1 MTHSESLSDL
11 VGRVDLVALVSTY
24 AGSGRTTGSRT
35 TFHCPHPAHT
45 DRHPSFVVSLTRN
58 GRQVWRCF
66 SQCDR
71 HGDALE
77 LLKWLDNLDTATA
90 AARLRSFLGEPIPA
104 TQRPMRHMSV
114 QPVQSADLSQQ
125 CSAINDER
133 ASWLL
138 EKYAE
143 SRGWD
148 VQTIERFGL
157 TVVRDARGC
166 VRIRHPFYAPN
177 AEGEWVCA
185 YWQDRGTRGVLP
197 KWLSPRG
204 VSPVLFNLRS
214 LESETVRAI
223 IICEGAPDTITA
235 SSALLDAPSIACVGV
250 PGVSAWR
257 SEWAPL
263 FRSLRIVV
271 AADPDD
277 AGHRLEDAVR
287 RTLTQPITLVRLS
300 HGDLTDTAKAVG
312 ISELRELL
320 LTACATTQPQ
330 HDPEGIDLLRA
341 YFPGARLI
349 SESNDHE

>member
-35 TFHCPHPAHT
+35 TFHCPHPGHI
-45 DRHPSFVVSLTRN
+45 DRHPSFEVSVARN
-58 GRQVWRCF
+58 GRQMWRCF

-77 LLKWLDNLDTATA
+77 LVKWLDDSDTATA
-90 AARLRSFLGEPIPA
+90 AARLRSFLGDTTPT
-104 TQRPMRHMSV
+104 TQRPTRRMSV
-114 QPVQSADLSQQ
+114 RPLPSADLSQQ
-125 CSAINDER
+125 CSPIDDKR

-138 EKYAE
+138 EKYAS

-148 VQTIERFGL
+148 MQTVKRFGL

-166 VRIRHPFYAPN
+166 VRIRHPFYAKN

-185 YWQDRGTRGVLP
+185 YWQDRGTRDVLP

-214 LESETVRAI
+214 LESDTVRAVV
-223 IICEGAPDTITA
+223 ICEGAPDTITA
-235 SSALLDAPSIACVGV
+235 ASALSGAESIACVGV

-257 SEWAPL
+257 PEWASRL
-263 FRSLRIVV
+263 QSMRIVV

-287 RTLTQPITLVRLS
+287 KTIPKPITLIRLN
-300 HGDLTDTAKAVG
+300 HGDLTETAKAVG

-330 HDPEGIDLLRA
+330 HDPEGIELLRA

-349 SESNDHE
+349 SESNKHE

>member
-35 TFHCPHPAHT
+35 TFHCPHPGHI
-45 DRHPSFVVSLTRN
+45 DRHPSFVVSVTRN

-77 LLKWLDNLDTATA
+77 LVKWLDSLDTATA
-90 AARLRSFLGEPIPA
+90 AARLRSFLGDATAA
-104 TQRPMRHMSV
+104 TQRPTRRMSV
-114 QPVQSADLSQQ
+114 RPVPSADLSQQ
-125 CSAINDER
+125 CSPIDNER

-138 EKYAE
+138 EKYAG

-148 VQTIERFGL
+148 MQTVERFGL

-166 VRIRHPFYAPN
+166 ERIRHPFYAKN

-185 YWQDRGTRGVLP
+185 YWQDRGTRDVLP

-214 LESETVRAI
+214 LESDTVRAVV
-223 IICEGAPDTITA
+223 ICEGAPDTITA
-235 SSALLDAPSIACVGV
+235 ASALSDAESIACVGV

-257 SEWAPL
+257 PEWAPM
-263 FRSLRIVV
+263 FQSLRIVV

-287 RTLTQPITLVRLS
+287 KTIPKPITLIRPN
-300 HGDLTDTAKAVG
+300 HGDLTETAKAVG

-330 HDPEGIDLLRA
+330 HDPEGIELLRA

-349 SESNDHE
+349 SESNKHE

>member
-11 VGRVDLVALVSTY
+11 VARVDLVALVSTY
-24 AGSGRTTGSRT
+24 AGSSRTTGSRT
-35 TFHCPHPAHT
+35 TFHCPHPGHI
-45 DRHPSFVVSLTRN
+45 DRHPSFVVSVTRN

-77 LLKWLDNLDTATA
+77 LVKWLDDSDTATA
-90 AARLRSFLGEPIPA
+90 AARLRSFLGDPTST
-104 TQRPMRHMSV
+104 TQQPPQRMTARPMH
-114 QPVQSADLSQQ
+114 SADLSQQ
-125 CSAINDER
+125 CSPIDNDQ

-138 EKYAE
+138 KKYAD

-148 VQTIERFGL
+148 MQTVKRFGL
-157 TVVRDARGC
+157 TVVRDAQKC
-166 VRIRHPFYAPN
+166 MRIRHPFYAPN

-185 YWQDRGTRGVLP
+185 YWQDRGTRDVLP

-214 LESETVRAI
+214 LESESVRAVV
-223 IICEGAPDTITA
+223 ICEGAPDAITA
-235 SSALLDAPSIACVGV
+235 AVALSDAPSIACVGV

-257 SEWAPL
+257 PEWAPM
-263 FRSLRIVV
+263 FQSLRIVV

-287 RTLTQPITLVRLS
+287 RTIPKPITLVHLK

-312 ISELRELL
+312 ISELRKLL
-320 LTACATTQPQ
+320 MTACATSQP
-330 HDPEGIDLLRA
+330 HDDREGIDLLRA
-341 YFPGARLI
+341 YFPDARLI
-349 SESNDHE
+349 SESTDHE